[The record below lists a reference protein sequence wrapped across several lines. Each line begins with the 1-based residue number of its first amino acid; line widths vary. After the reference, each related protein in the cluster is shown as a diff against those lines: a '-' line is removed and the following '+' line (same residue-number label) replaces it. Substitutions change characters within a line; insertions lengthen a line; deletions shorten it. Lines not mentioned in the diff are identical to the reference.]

1 MKCIRIYGHDQDDGT
16 FKVNFLVHESES
28 ANVTCD
34 DWDTITQVLRLRERN
49 TEKVLFVEEGALSVA
64 EGYLKVVG

>member
-16 FKVNFLVHESES
+16 FKVSFLVHESES
-28 ANVTCD
+28 DDVTCD
-34 DWDTITQVLRLRERN
+34 DWDTITQVLRLRDKD